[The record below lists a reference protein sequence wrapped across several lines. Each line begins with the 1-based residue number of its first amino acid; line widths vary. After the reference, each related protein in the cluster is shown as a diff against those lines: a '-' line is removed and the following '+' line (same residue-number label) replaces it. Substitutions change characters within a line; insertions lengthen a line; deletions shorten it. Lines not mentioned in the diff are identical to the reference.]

1 MRYAIVVV
9 AASLALGGCVAKPPV
24 VTFPLGSFAYEIG
37 VLSQR
42 VEQLCQQKKLTPA
55 DCEHARDL
63 AAVAKAKI
71 NAPPE
76 AGTDWAEIIGGLVK
90 LGAKAAL

>member
-1 MRYAIVVV
+1 MVVVV
-9 AASLALGGCVAKPPV
+9 AALVVGGCAAKAPMIS
-24 VTFPLGSFAYEIG
+24 FPLGSFAFEIG

-63 AAVAKAKI
+63 ATTVKSKI
-71 NAPPE
+71 DAPPA
-76 AGTDWAEIIGGLVK
+76 AGTDWAAILAALVK